1 MREWRSAGACAGW
14 MRPFLVAAAL
24 ACAMLAVP
32 ARGQA
37 QISDDIVMEQ
47 DQDLVTPESAQLDWR
62 RSLTKALSYQG
73 IVVTT
78 DQLLYWTIVTG
89 TAASE
94 WEFLASNA
102 VTGIGYYVLFDEAWS
117 AAGLDPTPGDG
128 QVSLTKAIAYRVFD
142 TARVLGVTL
151 AVGTPLTASLEV
163 TAAIAATRT
172 VIYVLHDYAW
182 SWVDS
187 QR

>member
-1 MREWRSAGACAGW
+1 MAEGRTAGATVASLRGN
-14 MRPFLVAAAL
+14 LVAAAVAAAL
-24 ACAMLAVP
+24 VAVP
-32 ARGQA
+32 VPGRA
-37 QISDDIVMEQ
+37 QVPGAAAPPFDAFPPEG
-47 DQDLVTPESAQLDWR
+47 VTLDWR
-62 RSLTKALSYQG
+62 HSLTKALSYQTM
-73 IVVTT
+73 VVTT

-89 TAASE
+89 SAAQE

-102 VTGIGYYVLFDEAWS
+102 VTGVGYYVLFDEAW
-117 AAGLDPTPGDG
+117 AGAGLDTDPSNK

-172 VIYVLHDYAW
+172 AIYLLHDYAW
-182 SWVDS
+182 SWIDN